1 MIAVIPARGGSKR
14 IPGKNKK
21 KMKGIP
27 LFVYSVRLAKS
38 TGLFEKVI
46 VSTDDDEIERIAE
59 EEGASIHRRPKVDDY
74 QVLLDVWKMFPKPLC
89 CLLPNPL
96 TKREDLMEASKYDND
111 VWSVTTL
118 TENPPTFQ
126 DAGQFYFVRGKRRF
140 LFPVEG
146 AVDINTQVDW
156 DKAEG
161 KL

>member
-1 MIAVIPARGGSKR
+1 MIAIIPARGGSKR

-27 LFVYSVRLAKS
+27 LFVYSVRLAKES
-38 TGLFEKVI
+38 GLFDDVI
-46 VSTDDDEIERIAE
+46 VTTDDDEIDKIATA
-59 EEGASIHRRPKVDDY
+59 EGATVHRRSKVDDY
-74 QVLLDVWKMFPKPLC
+74 QVLREVWDMFPKPLC

-96 TKREDLMEASKYDND
+96 TKVEDLIEADSYNND

-118 TENPPTFQ
+118 TKNPPTFQ
-126 DAGQFYFVRGKRRF
+126 DAGQFYFIKGKRRF

-146 AVDINTQVDW
+146 AVDINTPGDW
-156 DKAEG
+156 AKAEA